1 MIKMSRGRGGSEIG
15 SATPLPTPS
24 HHSQI
29 PGGAYGMAH
38 LDVLAIM
45 ASSRQLDAPEC
56 DGALQGHLDGR
67 LLHAVLPIESR
78 VA

>member
-1 MIKMSRGRGGSEIG
+1 
-15 SATPLPTPS
+15 
-24 HHSQI
+24 
-29 PGGAYGMAH
+29 MAH